1 MNQKLQQLTEI
12 EFSMSPCHSHD
23 MKKFIKYGSLWV
35 MIVFYFNGIRAQEL
49 FVFSEP
55 ASNMPAKSLGI
66 RASNWLMY
74 NNRGNMLNYQFI
86 PELMWGVNK
95 NLMIHLDGFFTNQ
108 GGNFHAVGAGTY
120 AKYRIYSADAVNRH
134 FRMAVYGRLSLNNS
148 VIFQQEI
155 DLTRNNT
162 GYALGLIATQLL
174 HRQAISAT
182 IGFNQ
187 AYNNGSENKFPPG
200 QAEQAMNFSL
210 STGRLI
216 FPKEYISYKQTNLNL
231 MLELSGQHLIG
242 DNKNF
247 IDLAP
252 AVQFIFNSQTR
263 LDVGYKFQLYSDM
276 QRVAPNGFMIRVE
289 HLLFNVF

>member
-1 MNQKLQQLTEI
+1 MQ
-12 EFSMSPCHSHD
+12 
-23 MKKFIKYGSLWV
+23 KFIKQVTLWV
-35 MIVFYFNGIRAQEL
+35 IIVFYFNEIRAQEL

-74 NNRGNMLNYQFI
+74 DNTNNTLNYQFI

-134 FRMAVYGRLSLNNS
+134 FRMAIYGRLSLNNS

-162 GYALGLIATQLL
+162 GYAIGLIATQLL

-200 QAEQAMNFSL
+200 QADQAINFTL

-216 FPKEYISYKQTNLNL
+216 FPKEYINYKQTNLNL

-242 DNKNF
+242 ENENF
-247 IDLAP
+247 LDLAP

-263 LDVGYKFQLYSDM
+263 LDIGYKVQLYSDM

>member
-1 MNQKLQQLTEI
+1 
-12 EFSMSPCHSHD
+12 
-23 MKKFIKYGSLWV
+23 MKKFIQCGILW
-35 MIVFYFNGIRAQEL
+35 MTFVFYINIIRAQEL

-74 NNRGNMLNYQFI
+74 DNTNKTLNYQLI
-86 PELMWGVNK
+86 PEIMWGANK

-108 GGNFHAVGAGTY
+108 EGNFHAVGAGAY
-120 AKYRIYSADAVNRH
+120 AKYRIYTADDVNRH
-134 FRMAVYGRLSLNNS
+134 FRLAIYGRLSLNNS

-187 AYNNGSENKFPPG
+187 AYNNGSQNKFPAG
-200 QAEQAMNFSL
+200 QADQAMNFSL
-210 STGRLI
+210 STGRLL
-216 FPKEYISYKQTNLNL
+216 FPREYISYKQTNFNL

-242 DNKNF
+242 ENAGF
-247 IDLAP
+247 LDLAP
-252 AVQFIFNSQTR
+252 AVRFIFNSQTR
-263 LDVGYKFQLYSDM
+263 LDIGYKFQLYSDM

>member
-1 MNQKLQQLTEI
+1 
-12 EFSMSPCHSHD
+12 
-23 MKKFIKYGSLWV
+23 MKKFIKRGALWV
-35 MIVFYFNGIRAQEL
+35 VSAFYLNATRAQEL

-74 NNRGNMLNYQFI
+74 DKTDKALNYQLI

-95 NLMIHLDGFFTNQ
+95 NLMLHLDGFFTNQ

-134 FRMAVYGRLSLNNS
+134 FRMAVFGRLSLNNS

-174 HRQAISAT
+174 YRQAISAT
-182 IGFNQ
+182 FSFNQ
-187 AYNNGSENKFPPG
+187 AYNNGSQNKIPPG
-200 QAEQAMNFSL
+200 QADQAINFSL

-216 FPKEYISYKQTNLNL
+216 FPKQYVSYKQTNLNM
-231 MLELSGQHLIG
+231 MLELSGQHLISE
-242 DNKNF
+242 NENF
-247 IDLAP
+247 LDMAP

-263 LDVGYKFQLYSDM
+263 LDIGYKFQLYSDM